1 MVPIFF
7 FFIYSQTLTCIFFET
22 VYELSPYQEVNL
34 EQGSL
39 PAIVPSYSFKFAGGL
54 NNQKHIPLNKTLSI
68 SIGLNHMKT
77 KCLASKS
84 TIKMHSNSIDLLPN
98 YIYVPLPFFNFLM
111 FFILVSIGKRLSKVC

>member
-98 YIYVPLPFFNFLM
+98 YIYMYLCLSLIFSCFL
-111 FFILVSIGKRLSKVC
+111 FLSQ